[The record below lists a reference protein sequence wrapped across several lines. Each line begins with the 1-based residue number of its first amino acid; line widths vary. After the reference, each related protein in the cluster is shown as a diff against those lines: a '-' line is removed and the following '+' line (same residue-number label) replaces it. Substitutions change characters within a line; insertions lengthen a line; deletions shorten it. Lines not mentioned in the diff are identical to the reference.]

1 MSQLPFLKLVRNY
14 SKGGE
19 NYGNVYEYKSYL
31 YDKG

>member
-1 MSQLPFLKLVRNY
+1 MISTSFFKIKYRD

-19 NYGNVYEYKSYL
+19 NYGNVYEYKSYI